1 MLNTALHLSATGK
14 HWGVRPHRDDMKS
27 NIEISTVDFHG
38 QTMLQR
44 LLLQQFEEH
53 HIQVCPDDLE
63 KAIAAVIDNENL
75 GFFLMAQK
83 DNRIIGIAYVS
94 FNWTLEHCGKSAWL
108 EELYVIPEWR
118 NHGVGRSL
126 LSTVIQRARSCGCAA
141 IDLEVD
147 QSHAQAENL
156 YRRAGFF
163 SLSRSRWVKDLSNKE

>member
-1 MLNTALHLSATGK
+1 
-14 HWGVRPHRDDMKS
+14 MKS
-27 NIEISTVDFHG
+27 NIEISTVDSNAL
-38 QTMLQR
+38 TMLHR
-44 LLLQQFEEH
+44 LLLRQFEEH
-53 HIQVCPDDLE
+53 HILVCSDDLE

-83 DNRIIGIAYVS
+83 DERIIGVAYVS

-126 LSTVIQRARSCGCAA
+126 LSSVIQQARACGCEA

-147 QSHAQAENL
+147 QSHALAENL
-156 YRRAGFF
+156 YRRAGF
-163 SLSRSRWVKDLSNKE
+163 SALSRTRWVKDLSNKE